1 MTIEISV
8 AIVISV
14 LSLSFSVYKG
24 LKDSKRTD
32 EQDVEERAAEI
43 SQINTKLDFINT
55 TTQESKERL
64 FSLVEKVDE
73 HGERI
78 TKVEESCKS
87 AHHRIDT
94 LENRINKEG
103 K

>member
-1 MTIEISV
+1 MKLTIEVSA
-8 AIVISV
+8 AIIISV
-14 LSLSFSVYKG
+14 LSLSFSIYKG

-32 EQDVEERAAEI
+32 EQDAEKRAAEI

-55 TTQESKERL
+55 TTQDVKEHL
-64 FSLVEKVDE
+64 FALIEKVNE

-87 AHHRIDT
+87 AHHRIDR
-94 LENRINKEG
+94 LEK
-103 K
+103 

>member
-1 MTIEISV
+1 MTLEISA

-14 LSLSFSVYKG
+14 ISLSFSVYKG
-24 LKDSKRTD
+24 LKESKRTD
-32 EQDVEERAAEI
+32 EMDAEKRAAEI

-64 FSLVEKVDE
+64 YSLVERIDE

-78 TKVEESCKS
+78 TKVEESCKQ

-94 LENRINKEG
+94 LEKRVNKEG
-103 K
+103 

>member
-1 MTIEISV
+1 MTVEISA
-8 AIVISV
+8 AIIISV

-32 EQDVEERAAEI
+32 EIDAEKRAAEI

-94 LENRINKEG
+94 LENRMNKED
-103 K
+103 

>member
-1 MTIEISV
+1 MTLEISA
-8 AIVISV
+8 AIIISV

-32 EQDVEERAAEI
+32 EMDVEKRAAEI

-94 LENRINKEG
+94 LEKRVNKEN
-103 K
+103 